1 MWSIIIGR
9 DDEASLSIRKGEGID
24 GEIRKEDIVLIF
36 ECIRC
41 SKEVYSIKDEN
52 DSAYI
57 DNEVFSLIVDDIYFQ
72 FDMDPY
78 FDVGMFLEEINYAC
92 KDYKL
97 EKSHVDAIVD
107 RFIDFVK
114 NN

>member
-9 DDEASLSIRKGEGID
+9 DDEVSLSIRKGDWID
-24 GEIRKEDIVLIF
+24 GEISKEDIILIF

-41 SKEVYSIKDEN
+41 SKEVYSIQDEP
-52 DSAYI
+52 DSANL
-57 DNEVFSLIVDDIYFQ
+57 DNEVFSLIVDDIYLQ

-78 FDVGMFLEEINYAC
+78 FDVGIFLEEVDYAR

-107 RFIDFVK
+107 KFINFIK